1 MSACEA
7 EAEERVSEIRAGVV
21 AQPAPPVE
29 WMFDWA
35 YADPPAALAASARAR
50 RSAMAESITM
60 AGALNAALRDSLRE
74 DPRLLLFGEDVG
86 PHAAASSG

>member
-21 AQPAPPVE
+21 AQPAPPLE

-35 YADPPAALAASARAR
+35 YADPPASLLRQRA
-50 RSAMAESITM
+50 EVL
-60 AGALNAALRDSLRE
+60 GD
-74 DPRLLLFGEDVG
+74 G
-86 PHAAASSG
+86 